1 MEQLAKDIRYAVRT
15 LFQARGFSFI
25 AVVTLALGLG
35 ATISVFSLIE
45 GVLLRPLP
53 FRDPD
58 RLVALTDV
66 IQGADLGGPAGVT
79 GPDVVAYTRDTRSFS
94 SLGGYAQIT
103 SELTGVGE
111 PAMINASRVTAG
123 VLTALGVQP
132 LIGRVFTSEEDQQK
146 QHVAVLSYATW
157 QERFHGNR
165 GVLGR
170 KILLDREPYILI
182 GVMPRNFEFPLLPG
196 QLSRSELWVPMS
208 FAPDEIS
215 PASAG
220 GWNFQMIAR
229 LKPGVSAEQ
238 AQADANRVA
247 QEIVAGYPSFMRSIR
262 MSAQVRPLKEDTIEQ
277 VRPLLRTLFLA
288 VAVVLLI
295 ACANLAGLLL
305 MRAIRRRHDTAVRLA
320 LGASAS
326 SLLRQAVAE
335 GVVLSGTGGL
345 AGLGLAAIAV
355 RAGKSFLPES
365 LPLISQ
371 IRLDL
376 QVVLFAFLLALCT
389 GVLCAIAPAFAAM
402 RTSVNLALKEGGRTG
417 KQSSGHARLR
427 SALVVA
433 EIAVAL
439 ILLNASG
446 LLLRSFEKMRAVH
459 LGFVPD
465 HTLTAAYSLPRTQY
479 ANATAIHRF
488 DDELLNRFE
497 HLPGI
502 RAAAVTSVLPTSAS
516 SHSGFMAEN
525 YNPPPGAG
533 MSLASVSQVM
543 GDYFNAMGISLLHG
557 RTFTPA
563 DKDGAPLVAI
573 VNRKLAEHYWPG
585 QDAIGKRIRWGVA
598 DTPTPWMTVV
608 GEVDDVKQDSPDK
621 DTSEQIYQ
629 PTDQMAAAYG
639 PFGSSAGVALAG
651 NAGFIVV
658 STSLPPEQMAQTM
671 ITTVHGLDPQLALTQ
686 LQTLENVVAGSEA
699 PRRFNTGVITA
710 FAAAAVLLA
719 IVGIYSVIAFS
730 VTLRIPEMAIRMALG
745 SQRIG
750 VLRLILITGAKLAG
764 IGCALGL
771 IGALAVSPLLRAL
784 LFAVSPFDPMV
795 LAVAIAVVLLLALAA
810 SMLPARRAASID
822 PMQALRAE

>member
-1 MEQLAKDIRYAVRT
+1 
-15 LFQARGFSFI
+15 
-25 AVVTLALGLG
+25 
-35 ATISVFSLIE
+35 
-45 GVLLRPLP
+45 
-53 FRDPD
+53 
-58 RLVALTDV
+58 
-66 IQGADLGGPAGVT
+66 
-79 GPDVVAYTRDTRSFS
+79 
-94 SLGGYAQIT
+94 
-103 SELTGVGE
+103 
-111 PAMINASRVTAG
+111 
-123 VLTALGVQP
+123 
-132 LIGRVFTSEEDQQK
+132 
-146 QHVAVLSYATW
+146 
-157 QERFHGNR
+157 
-165 GVLGR
+165 
-170 KILLDREPYILI
+170 
-182 GVMPRNFEFPLLPG
+182 
-196 QLSRSELWVPMS
+196 
-208 FAPDEIS
+208 
-215 PASAG
+215 
-220 GWNFQMIAR
+220 
-229 LKPGVSAEQ
+229 
-238 AQADANRVA
+238 
-247 QEIVAGYPSFMRSIR
+247 
-262 MSAQVRPLKEDTIEQ
+262 
-277 VRPLLRTLFLA
+277 
-288 VAVVLLI
+288 
-295 ACANLAGLLL
+295 
-305 MRAIRRRHDTAVRLA
+305 
-320 LGASAS
+320 
-326 SLLRQAVAE
+326 
-335 GVVLSGTGGL
+335 
-345 AGLGLAAIAV
+345 
-355 RAGKSFLPES
+355 
-365 LPLISQ
+365 
-371 IRLDL
+371 
-376 QVVLFAFLLALCT
+376 
-389 GVLCAIAPAFAAM
+389 
-402 RTSVNLALKEGGRTG
+402 
-417 KQSSGHARLR
+417 
-427 SALVVA
+427 
-433 EIAVAL
+433 
-439 ILLNASG
+439 
-446 LLLRSFEKMRAVH
+446 
-459 LGFVPD
+459 
-465 HTLTAAYSLPRTQY
+465 
-479 ANATAIHRF
+479 
-488 DDELLNRFE
+488 
-497 HLPGI
+497 
-502 RAAAVTSVLPTSAS
+502 
-516 SHSGFMAEN
+516 
-525 YNPPPGAG
+525 